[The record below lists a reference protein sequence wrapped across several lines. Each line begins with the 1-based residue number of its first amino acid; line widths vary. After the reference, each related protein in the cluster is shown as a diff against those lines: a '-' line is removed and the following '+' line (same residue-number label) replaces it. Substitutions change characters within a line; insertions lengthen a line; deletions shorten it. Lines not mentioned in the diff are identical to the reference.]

1 MPEEKPHRTGL
12 LGKISSRDD
21 AIKTIK
27 QASYVFIVMAIINF
41 AFGILIDLSLIADAI
56 LYFILGILLMWL
68 KSRIVSIILLLLS
81 LISLLFFILN
91 KTGVIEEG
99 GSLIGI
105 FVVILLIA
113 AVKAVEGTFK
123 LRGKYK
129 TVENK

>member
-1 MPEEKPHRTGL
+1 MSEEKPPRTGL
-12 LGKISSRDD
+12 LGKISNRED

-27 QASYVFIVMAIINF
+27 QASYAVIVMAIINF
-41 AFGILIDLSLIADAI
+41 VIGILGDTSLVADAL
-56 LYFILGILLMWL
+56 LYFILGILLMLL

-81 LISLLFFILN
+81 LFSLLLLILN
-91 KTGVIEEG
+91 KAGVVEEG

-105 FVVILLIA
+105 FVIIILIA

-129 TVENK
+129 AVVNK